1 MILHELLAKP
11 PYVPPKLK
19 TQKTHINKQGKP
31 DVPESIGAA
40 LDRVRSQLR
49 RDSLKQKEPTT
60 RDSSQKYKNSVSP
73 EEQKILD
80 RIKQIEEI
88 QRQNESKKKED
99 K

>member
-1 MILHELLAKP
+1 
-11 PYVPPKLK
+11 VPPKLK
-19 TQKTHINKQGKP
+19 SQKTPINKQGKL
-31 DVPESIGAA
+31 DVPESIGESIGAA

-60 RDSSQKYKNSVSP
+60 RDSSQKYKKSVSP

-88 QRQNESKKKED
+88 QKQNVSKKKED